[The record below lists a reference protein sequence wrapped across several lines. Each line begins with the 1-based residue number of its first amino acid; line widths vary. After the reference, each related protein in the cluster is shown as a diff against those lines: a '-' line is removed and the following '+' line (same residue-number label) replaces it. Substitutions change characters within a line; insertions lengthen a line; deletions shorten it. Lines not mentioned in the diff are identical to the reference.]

1 MKTQIIANSVLAF
14 HVLWGAKVSETTVYV
29 PEGDYIAEGDK
40 LTPLLDSGAASDKHA
55 YIVTQ

>member
-1 MKTQIIANSVLAF
+1 MKTQSQIQSSLSMSYRA
-14 HVLWGAKVSETTVYV
+14 YV

>member
-1 MKTQIIANSVLAF
+1 MIHIQTNTIRAF
-14 HVLWGAKVSETTVYV
+14 HVLWGAKTSTTPVYV
-29 PEGDYIAEGDK
+29 PEGDYLAEGDK